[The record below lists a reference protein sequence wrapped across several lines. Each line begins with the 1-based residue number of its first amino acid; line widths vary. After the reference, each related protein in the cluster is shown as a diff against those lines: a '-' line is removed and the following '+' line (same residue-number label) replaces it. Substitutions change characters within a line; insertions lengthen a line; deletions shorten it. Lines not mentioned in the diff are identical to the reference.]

1 MSPSENRKSFSTGT
15 AAQGHKSCG
24 CGWFLTYRYFLC
36 GAVGGEELHLKLLTL
51 PLHAGAPLAGGL
63 HLAATHTHTKKVVI
77 SRQTEEK
84 EKKKPRK
91 PPRVSHT
98 VSLAGKYLLFY
109 LLERRLLDDALH
121 RLLLDGLCDLLLSQR
136 EILQE
141 GKRISSSA
149 HVEDGDGCCSFLTSN
164 LSPYLVSCDLK
175 GVGVQGDESRMERQM
190 FGVLKLSRMKKV
202 SL

>member
-1 MSPSENRKSFSTGT
+1 MVPDLQVLPVRRRWGRRAASEALDPPTACRGSSRRGTPPSS
-15 AAQGHKSCG
+15 
-24 CGWFLTYRYFLC
+24 
-36 GAVGGEELHLKLLTL
+36 
-51 PLHAGAPLAGGL
+51 
-63 HLAATHTHTKKVVI
+63 HTHTQKVVI